1 MFEGRVSPR
10 QPEADDRPAAC
21 PHPVSATIRGI
32 TGRDA
37 FSRRRKNGLL
47 PTHLHHYFNG
57 TSIVPLNSPS
67 VPIVIPSIYGLK
79 GVGFETVTGDG
90 PISYWNAYVGI
101 GQMGGKGSFSDPRI
115 GVTITETPDL
125 VTPKLPALLEY
136 QLSLQPPA
144 PAAGSLDKHA
154 ADRGKQLFGGLGHN
168 FVNPALAARAF
179 MMASWPVQMTAWQKP
194 GWDAVSSATP
204 LAIIK
209 NGSEVSGQQMPQL
222 LDMFLG
228 NIGGTIGET
237 SALAI
242 LIGAAYLVMRK
253 VITLELPVA
262 FIGTVGFMT
271 WMLGGKGMF
280 TGDFV
285 YHIFAGGLMLGA
297 FFMATDYTTSPVTFK
312 GRIIMG
318 IGCGLLTSIIRLYGG
333 YPEGVS
339 YSILLM
345 NLVVPMIDRFVIPKS
360 FGGGA
365 VKNA

>member
-1 MFEGRVSPR
+1 MEINLLAGSSPHLR
-10 QPEADDRPAAC
+10 SGDNTQKIMRDVIIALLPAAIASVC
-21 PHPVSATIRGI
+21 FFKVRAAMLIIVTVIACVAAEYAWCKITKKENTITDLSAAVTGI
-32 TGRDA
+32 LLA
-37 FSRRRKNGLL
+37 FNL
-47 PTHLHHYFNG
+47 
-57 TSIVPLNSPS
+57 SPA
-67 VPIVIPSIYGLK
+67 VPIWVAAIGGVFAIVI
-79 GVGFETVTGDG
+79 V
-90 PISYWNAYVGI
+90 
-101 GQMGGKGSFSDPRI
+101 
-115 GVTITETPDL
+115 
-125 VTPKLPALLEY
+125 
-136 QLSLQPPA
+136 
-144 PAAGSLDKHA
+144 
-154 ADRGKQLFGGLGHN
+154 KQLFGGLGHN

-204 LAIIK
+204 LGIIK
-209 NGSEVSGQQMPQL
+209 NGSEISGELPKFW
-222 LDMFLG
+222 DMFIG

-242 LIGAAYLVMRK
+242 LIGAAYLVIRK

-318 IGCGLLTSIIRLYGG
+318 IGCGLLTSVIRLYGG

-345 NLVVPMIDRFVIPKS
+345 NLVVPMIDRFIIPKS
-360 FGGGA
+360 FGGGV
-365 VKNA
+365 VKDA

>member
-1 MFEGRVSPR
+1 MEINLLAGSSPHLR
-10 QPEADDRPAAC
+10 GGNNTQKIMRDVIIALLPAAIASVC
-21 PHPVSATIRGI
+21 FFKVRAAMLIIVTVAACVAAEYAWCKITKKENTISDLSAAVT
-32 TGRDA
+32 
-37 FSRRRKNGLL
+37 GLL
-47 PTHLHHYFNG
+47 LA
-57 TSIVPLNSPS
+57 LNLAPA
-67 VPIVIPSIYGLK
+67 VPIWVAAIG
-79 GVGFETVTGDG
+79 GVFAIIIV
-90 PISYWNAYVGI
+90 
-101 GQMGGKGSFSDPRI
+101 
-115 GVTITETPDL
+115 
-125 VTPKLPALLEY
+125 
-136 QLSLQPPA
+136 
-144 PAAGSLDKHA
+144 
-154 ADRGKQLFGGLGHN
+154 KQLFGGLGHN
-168 FVNPALAARAF
+168 FINPALAARAF

-204 LAIIK
+204 LGIIK
-209 NGSEVSGQQMPQL
+209 NGSEISAELPKFW
-222 LDMFLG
+222 DMFIG

-242 LIGAAYLVMRK
+242 LIGAAYLVYRK
-253 VITLELPVA
+253 VITLELPIA

-318 IGCGLLTSIIRLYGG
+318 FGCGLLTSVIRLYGG